1 MRRRPNSSA
10 RWPKAN
16 CVSTPATKNVAITM
30 PIKGGV
36 PSRCSKKSGS
46 SGSPRVAP
54 IHWMATMTVRRR
66 KVCCALPSAMTT
78 TLLSQARALKVTA
91 LDRVALNQHEYPEE
105 HVDVGHE
112 CSRVFVA
119 PRHDVCAKEGNPH
132 CEIVTAERQ
141 RDGEGRDRAPAK
153 LLAGRRAMTPGVQR
167 KPKGRHRK

>member
-1 MRRRPNSSA
+1 MRRRPNLSA

-78 TLLSQARALKVTA
+78 TLLSQARALKVTV
-91 LDRVALNQHEYPEE
+91 LDRVALNQHEHPEE
-105 HVDVGHE
+105 HVDVGHQ
-112 CSRVFVA
+112 CSRVFVS
-119 PRHDVCAKEGNPH
+119 PRHDARMSRESLGTKEK
-132 CEIVTAERQ
+132 E
-141 RDGEGRDRAPAK
+141 DRKSTRLNSSHLGISYA
-153 LLAGRRAMTPGVQR
+153 
-167 KPKGRHRK
+167 